1 MRWFQI
7 AVVGVLG
14 LATLILV
21 LQNFHGVT
29 FSFLNFSLTM
39 PAAVLIV
46 LVYVMGA
53 LTGGSLWDLIRWATA
68 RERTPQ
74 F

>member
-1 MRWFQI
+1 
-7 AVVGVLG
+7 
-14 LATLILV
+14 
-21 LQNFHGVT
+21 
-29 FSFLNFSLTM
+29 M
-39 PAAVLIV
+39 PAALLIV

>member
-1 MRWFQI
+1 
-7 AVVGVLG
+7 
-14 LATLILV
+14 
-21 LQNFHGVT
+21 
-29 FSFLNFSLTM
+29 
-39 PAAVLIV
+39 
-46 LVYVMGA
+46 MGA